1 MHMRLNINEMSN
13 SGVHLT
19 GRMNINTALFK
30 VV

>member
-13 SGVHLT
+13 SSVHLT